1 MQLIV
6 IGIIAQ
12 FNVEVA
18 EIIKQKNIVVLV
30 TISKN
35 ITSKVERIELL
46 LGWKF
51 SKIGGLHTHT
61 GLTSEINKNSL
72 LSQPQ
77 RMTFYTKTQ
86 IPIQYN

>member
-1 MQLIV
+1 MQLIIV
-6 IGIIAQ
+6 GIVTQ

-18 EIIKQKNIVVLV
+18 EIIEQKNVVVLV

-35 ITSKVERIELL
+35 IASKVERIELL

-72 LSQPQ
+72 LSQPYQ
-77 RMTFYTKTQ
+77 PTLYKTTQ
-86 IPIQYN
+86 TPIQYN